1 LSSRRATSGSGE
13 RKRRKPWGVCT
24 LALPRRPAPKNSGLR
39 AIPRVRLVREWS
51 PLDRSWGVF
60 SGGPSRTGAEFCQL
74 WAEFW
79 PVVHTGP
86 RSPPSC
92 PVLSAGCRHSA
103 FRGPRRRVDEL
114 AGGSGPLLG
123 CPCRRSGQ
131 CPACD
136 RWFQP
141 TPSTHRTARLPDLIA
156 NTDLAAIA
164 YECGLR

>member
-24 LALPRRPAPKNSGLR
+24 LALPRRPARKILGFGPFPASGWCGNGLLWIAVGVCSPADHRGPERNFASCGPNFGPWSTQDRGRHHR
-39 AIPRVRLVREWS
+39 APY
-51 PLDRSWGVF
+51 F
-60 SGGPSRTGAEFCQL
+60 
-74 WAEFW
+74 
-79 PVVHTGP
+79 
-86 RSPPSC
+86 
-92 PVLSAGCRHSA
+92 SAGCRHSA

-141 TPSTHRTARLPDLIA
+141 THSTHRTTRLPDLIA